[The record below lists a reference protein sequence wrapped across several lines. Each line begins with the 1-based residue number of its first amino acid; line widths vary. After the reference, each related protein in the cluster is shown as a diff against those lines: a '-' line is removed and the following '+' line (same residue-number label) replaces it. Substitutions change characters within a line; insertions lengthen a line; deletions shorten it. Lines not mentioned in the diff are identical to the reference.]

1 MSVLRFG
8 VYVDELDDVF
18 REIEVRGDQFFQDF
32 HLAIAQAYKISTKE
46 QASFFV
52 SNNRWQKINEIT
64 LGTGSVFEQAINGL
78 ETKIEAVLPAGAT
91 KLIYFN
97 EDASDY
103 TFLIQIEDLKDEADP
118 KKKYPAVV
126 RSKGT
131 LSASGPLDGL
141 FDEEM
146 GYNEDD
152 YSDFGMDDEGS

>member
-1 MSVLRFG
+1 MSVFRLG

-18 REIEVRGDQFFQDF
+18 REIEVKGDQLFQDF
-32 HLAIAQAYKISTKE
+32 HLAIVQAYKLNAKE

-64 LGTGSVFEQAINGL
+64 LGTGSVFEDAIDGQ
-78 ETKIEAVLPAGAT
+78 ETKIEAVLPASAT

-126 RSKGT
+126 KTKGS
-131 LSASGPLDGL
+131 LSGGGLDSL
-141 FDEEM
+141 FDEDM
-146 GYNEDD
+146 GYDEDD
-152 YSDFGMDDEGS
+152 YSDFGMDDEGA